1 RSVAILC
8 AVIIGGLGSIPGTL
22 VGVTILFG
30 FDIVVIPWVDSWI
43 QRIQG
48 QVFDVSPFTLGS
60 WRLAL
65 VGIALIVVMRFRP
78 VGLIPSRRFAAEF
91 QESQQ

>member
-1 RSVAILC
+1 PS
-8 AVIIGGLGSIPGTL
+8 
-22 VGVTILFG
+22 
-30 FDIVVIPWVDSWI
+30 VDSWM
-43 QRIQG
+43 QRMQG
-48 QVFDVSPFTLGS
+48 QLFDVSIFTLGS

-65 VGIALIVVMRFRP
+65 VGIALIIVMRFRP

>member
-1 RSVAILC
+1 M
-8 AVIIGGLGSIPGTL
+8 
-22 VGVTILFG
+22 FG
-30 FDIVVIPWVDSWI
+30 FDIVVIPWIDFWM

-48 QVFDVSPFTLGS
+48 QVVGASLFTLGS

-78 VGLIPSRRFAAEF
+78 VGLIPSQRFVAEF

>member
-1 RSVAILC
+1 M
-8 AVIIGGLGSIPGTL
+8 
-22 VGVTILFG
+22 FG
-30 FDIVVIPWVDSWI
+30 FDIVVIPSVDSWM
-43 QRIQG
+43 QRIQE
-48 QVFDVSPFTLGS
+48 QFFDASPFTLGS

-91 QESQQ
+91 QELQQ

>member
-1 RSVAILC
+1 
-8 AVIIGGLGSIPGTL
+8 
-22 VGVTILFG
+22 LFG
-30 FDIVVIPWVDSWI
+30 FDIVVIPSVDSWM

-48 QVFDVSPFTLGS
+48 QVFDVSLFTLGS

-91 QESQQ
+91 QESKQ

>member
-1 RSVAILC
+1 M
-8 AVIIGGLGSIPGTL
+8 
-22 VGVTILFG
+22 
-30 FDIVVIPWVDSWI
+30 

-48 QVFDVSPFTLGS
+48 QVFDVSLFTLGS

-78 VGLIPSRRFAAEF
+78 IGLIPSRRFAAEF
-91 QESQQ
+91 QESKQ

>member
-1 RSVAILC
+1 M
-8 AVIIGGLGSIPGTL
+8 
-22 VGVTILFG
+22 
-30 FDIVVIPWVDSWI
+30 

-48 QVFDVSPFTLGS
+48 QLFDVSFFTLGS